1 MIFRLKYQKKYD
13 MAGDLSSLGHA
24 FVGLVVVESMP
35 GKLVIL
41 AVTICDHQL
50 HWIFETT
57 SLHIILEWLSVSV
70 ALLRQ
75 PDGDDVAA
83 LRCRLVES
91 VSLAILRELRGGME
105 EILECDLI
113 GLLEVLLLEV
123 VLVGR
128 YLMVLPLVHEVV
140 GVLWILID
148 ELAVDEV
155 RLGDVVIGGL
165 VLAELRLD
173 EEAVAVAVPRHI
185 SLFVA
190 L

>member
-1 MIFRLKYQKKYD
+1 
-13 MAGDLSSLGHA
+13 MARYFPALGYA
-24 FVGLVVVESMP
+24 LVGLVVVKGMSGE
-35 GKLVIL
+35 LVIL
-41 AVTICDHQL
+41 SVTVGDHQL
-50 HWIFETT
+50 DWIFETT
-57 SLHIILEWLSVSV
+57 SLHYLLEWFPVGV

-83 LRCRLVES
+83 FRCRLVEG
-91 VSLAILRELRGGME
+91 VGLAMLRELRGGME

-165 VLAELRLD
+165 VLAKLRLD
-173 EEAVAVAVPRHI
+173 EKTVAVAVPRHV
-185 SLFVA
+185 SPFVA